1 MAIFRDG
8 LKVGKNDIRVSGLTK
23 ERGQGILRKVGILE
37 DDKGRK
43 KFEKDGRGEM
53 QTIRTI
59 VGKGEGFQHPVNFKV
74 RFGMPLGIDQRT
86 LEVVQEG
93 PEEYQEWGGDNKGR
107 VKAVSYTHL
116 TLPTTP
122 YV

>member
-59 VGKGEGFQHPVNFKV
+59 VGKGEGFQPPVNFKV
-74 RFGMPLGIDQRT
+74 RFSKPKGIDQQKYQAGSAR
-86 LEVVQEG
+86 QDEG
-93 PEEYQEWGGDNKGR
+93 YKGDN
-107 VKAVSYTHL
+107 S
-116 TLPTTP
+116 
-122 YV
+122 